1 MGNSKDLEP
10 KASSGGFLKGLEEA
24 LISLKRTAKDLTFY
38 PPAHPALK
46 GSLDRTIR
54 QWSSLLELHS
64 PLMVTV
70 AKEGFSYEGKAIG
83 PANPQLKELASEL
96 YFKRIQAV
104 HFLRPPSLEALEGFL
119 RLLLLDAKQLRDM
132 GGIGKALLE
141 RGVESLVLEE
151 LEFKFAGERHPPSGP
166 STQRDEGAAPRAEGQ
181 EDLKGGGLEEVL
193 EIVHGYEALPI
204 QELLP
209 RPEEPETLEGLLE
222 KLEEAVTVAQY
233 QHFAERLEAFAKRAK
248 EAKDPEVLIKILSAL
263 LRHLHPLLSPKPGKL
278 QNLAKEAIDRI
289 ADLEG
294 ISQLID
300 RLCDKATPDDELTFI
315 FIGLGSRAVPPL
327 LNRLKA
333 EEHLSARRRLISTLI
348 QQGTCAVP
356 FLLQALD
363 DPRWYVV
370 RNVALILGH
379 IGGEEAVGPLSRQL
393 RHQDHRVRR
402 EVVLA
407 LGRIGSPKASSPL
420 LEVLQDQDPVAC
432 QYAVVALGALKER
445 KAVPALIEIARATP
459 KDDVTL
465 QQAAI
470 AALGRIGGE
479 EALHTLVDLLKKRSF
494 FSTAAHEEVRAQAAA
509 ALGTLGTEEALET
522 LRAEAERS
530 SGKVLK
536 ACREALEKLLR
547 AGARRE

>member
-1 MGNSKDLEP
+1 MGNSKDLES

-24 LISLKRTAKDLTFY
+24 LISLKKTAKDLTFY
-38 PPAHPALK
+38 PSAHPALK

-54 QWSSLLELHS
+54 QWGSLLEISS
-64 PLMVTV
+64 PLTVTV
-70 AKEGFSYEGKAIG
+70 AKEGFSYEGRAIG
-83 PANPQLKELASEL
+83 PGNPQLKELASEL
-96 YFKRIQAV
+96 YFKRIQAIR
-104 HFLRPPSLEALEGFL
+104 FLRSPSLEALEGFL

-132 GGIGKALLE
+132 GGIGKALFE
-141 RGVESLVLEE
+141 GGVESLAIEE
-151 LEFKFAGERHPPSGP
+151 LEFKFAGERHPPSEP
-166 STQRDEGAAPRAEGQ
+166 SVQKAEGQ
-181 EDLKGGGLEEVL
+181 EGLKGGGLEEAL
-193 EIVHGYEALPI
+193 ELVHGYEALPI

-209 RPEEPETLEGLLE
+209 KPEEPETLEGLLE
-222 KLEEAVTVAQY
+222 KLEEAETVAQY
-233 QHFAERLEAFAKRAK
+233 QHFAEKLEASAKRAK
-248 EAKDPEVLIKILSAL
+248 EARDPEVLIMILSAF

-278 QNLAKEAIDRI
+278 QGVAKEAIDRI
-289 ADLEG
+289 ADVEG
-294 ISQLID
+294 MELLME
-300 RLCDKATPDDELTFI
+300 RLCNKKAFSSEDVAAI
-315 FIGLGSRAVPPL
+315 FTGLGSRAIPPL
-327 LNRLKA
+327 LDRLKE
-333 EEHLSARRRLISTLI
+333 EEHLSARRRLISALI
-348 QQGTCAVP
+348 QQGASAVP

-407 LGRIGSPKASSPL
+407 LGRIGSPKVSTPL
-420 LEVLQDQDPVAC
+420 LEALKDQDPVAC
-432 QYAVVALGALKER
+432 QYAISALGSLKEK
-445 KAVPALIEIARATP
+445 KAIPALIEIARAAP
-459 KDDVTL
+459 KDDVAL

-494 FSTAAHEEVRAQAAA
+494 LSTAAHEEVRAQAAA
-509 ALGTLGTEEALET
+509 ALGTLGTEEALEA

-547 AGARRE
+547 LEAGREEVHG